1 MKQNMREFSD
11 EINKITHNKI
21 EISKQVHQVN
31 FDEIISPMF
40 SKAK

>member
-40 SKAK
+40 NKAK